1 MKFTPGRLAPVADF
15 FWPRICTACDRAI
28 EAPGVDHLC
37 GACEEALEWIRGE
50 TCRRC
55 GAEASG
61 RCGECYGREFPFD
74 RAVAVARY
82 EGRIRKVLTHFKFYK
97 RADLAYTLAD
107 YLAER
112 LRREGLVE
120 GLGAIVPIPSH
131 TLSGFFRRYH
141 AADVLAEELSRRIG
155 VPLRKELL
163 RKVKW
168 RRPQVGLAREK
179 RLANPRGAFA
189 SAPQAVVPASV
200 LLVDD
205 VMTTGATASEAAIAL
220 KSIGVQRVIVGVI
233 GR

>member
-15 FWPRICTACDRAI
+15 FWPRLCTACDRSIA
-28 EAPGVDHLC
+28 EAGRDHLC
-37 GACEEALEWIRGE
+37 GPCEEALEWIRGE

-55 GAEASG
+55 GAEARG
-61 RCGECYGREFPFD
+61 RCDECRGRDFPFD
-74 RAVAVARY
+74 AAVAVGRY
-82 EGRIRKVLTHFKFYK
+82 EGRLRKVLTHFKFYK
-97 RADLAYTLAD
+97 RPDLAFTLAD

-120 GLGAIVPIPSH
+120 GLDAIVPVPSDRLS
-131 TLSGFFRRYH
+131 TLFRRYH

-155 VPLRKELL
+155 VPVRKELL

-168 RRPQVGLAREK
+168 RRPQVGLAREE
-179 RLANPRGAFA
+179 RLTNPQGAFA
-189 SAPQAVVPASV
+189 SPRSASPPATV

-205 VMTTGATASEAAIAL
+205 VMTTGATASEATIAL
-220 KSIGVQRVIVGVI
+220 KSAGVQRVIVGVI